1 MKQLV
6 VIILTAM
13 VLQACQIEKSKKTTF
28 TYPPEWESQEAVWV
42 AWSDDPSHP
51 DANAFLLEVVG
62 ELTSHIKVN
71 MVVVND
77 SIKRHVTT
85 LMKTMNIPMDS
96 VSFYNHFDTI
106 LWMRDPGPFFV
117 KDGDG
122 NLGIADFKWK
132 AYNWFKVY
140 RGINYVDSLPQ
151 IVANVDGYGD
161 YFAKQLRLN
170 VEKQST
176 TYAEGGAL
184 EVNGN
189 GSMMAV
195 EEMALD
201 RNEGKTLQEIEKDFL
216 ATFGKTNML
225 WLKRSIFTDLS
236 IKGPQ
241 VENYFGGGANGH
253 IDEFCRFVNDST
265 VLLGEISEEEA
276 LSNPLSRLDRE
287 ALEENYN
294 YILGQKQPNGKPWNI
309 KRIPM
314 PNLDILSREVV
325 LTEETEWAETFF
337 EKGFKICDTLKNY
350 PASSYLN
357 FLITNGAVLGAKYW
371 KPGLPEAI
379 KVSDDQAAKVLQ
391 ELFPNRK
398 IIQLDAITLNW
409 HGGGIHCVTQQEPKL
424 SKK

>member
-85 LMKTMNIPMDS
+85 RMKTMNIPMDS

>member
-1 MKQLV
+1 MKYFVLF
-6 VIILTAM
+6 IAIAM
-13 VLQACQIEKSKKTTF
+13 VSCGSKIEKKEAEY
-28 TYPPEWESQEAVWV
+28 TYPPEWEPHEAIWV
-42 AWSDDPSHP
+42 AWSDDPSHT
-51 DANAFLLEVVG
+51 DANPFLLEVVG
-62 ELTSHIKVN
+62 ELTNHIKVN

-77 SIKRHVTT
+77 SIKRHVTNR
-85 LMKTMNIPMDS
+85 MEAMGIPLDS
-96 VSFYNHFDTI
+96 VGFYNHFDTI

-117 KDGDG
+117 KDENG

-140 RGINYVDSLPQ
+140 RGINDVDSLPQ
-151 IVANVDGYGD
+151 LVANVDGYGA
-161 YFAKQLRLN
+161 YFANELGVK
-170 VEKQST
+170 VENQAT

-184 EVNGN
+184 EANGN
-189 GSMMAV
+189 GTMMAV

-201 RNEGKTLQEIEKDFL
+201 RNEGKSLPEIEKDYL

-276 LSNPLSRLDRE
+276 KTNPLSRLDRE
-287 ALEENYN
+287 ALEENYR

-314 PNLDILSREVV
+314 PNLDKLSRKVV

-337 EKGFKICDTLKNY
+337 EKGFKIGDTLKNY

-357 FLITNGAVLGAKYW
+357 FLITNGAVMGAKYW
-371 KPGLPEAI
+371 KRGLPEEL
-379 KVSDDQAAKVLQ
+379 KVSDEKALKVLQ
-391 ELFPNRK
+391 GLFPNRQ
-398 IIQLDAITLNW
+398 IIQMEAITLNW
-409 HGGGIHCVTQQEPKL
+409 HGGGIHCVTQQEPKTD
-424 SKK
+424 

>member
-337 EKGFKICDTLKNY
+337 EKGFKIGDTLKNY